1 VSTIR
6 LRWQKIV
13 NELRYLYGEL
23 DLTQQITKTTAP
35 EFQQYYEE
43 YCQRNNVD
51 LAALTAAYYE
61 RLGLDNPSNAFKE
74 SVSETSLCQND
85 ELLEDNEEFANMMEE
100 VEDFER
106 ETEVHKAFVRVFK
119 KLAMHFHPDRL
130 SKDLSPEEREHKMQ
144 TFKKALKALEER
156 RYFVLLDLA
165 DQYGVETPTNYK
177 EQVGWMR
184 KEAGTVNQ
192 SIISEKQTYN
202 YMFAEC
208 DTQDER
214 DDLMRRYLHQL
225 FGFIE

>member
-1 VSTIR
+1 
-6 LRWQKIV
+6 
-13 NELRYLYGEL
+13 
-23 DLTQQITKTTAP
+23 LTHQITKTTAP

-43 YCQRNNVD
+43 YCQRNNID
-51 LAALTAAYYE
+51 LAALTAAHYE

-74 SVSETSLCQND
+74 SSSETSLCQND

-177 EQVGWMR
+177 EQVRWMR

-192 SIISEKQTYN
+192 NIISEKQTYN

-208 DTQDER
+208 ETADEK